1 MRNFSR
7 DPVKRFYQFCEKN
20 PNNDCIEW
28 NGEIIHNGY
37 GRFSVNNKKTL
48 AHRFS
53 YELNNG
59 KIPKNKLVCHKCDN
73 RKCVNS
79 KHLFVGTCKQN
90 IKDMLNKKRQ
100 AYGERQRCAKLKVKD
115 VIKIKKM
122 INKGLSDK
130 YINDKFNF
138 VSRATINSIKNNRCW
153 KHVNLGG
160 E

>member
-1 MRNFSR
+1 MRKFSR

-20 PNNDCIEW
+20 PNNDCVEW

-37 GRFSVNNKKTL
+37 GRFSVNCKKTL

-59 KIPKNKLVCHKCDN
+59 KIPYGMLICHSCDN
-73 RKCVNS
+73 RKCVNP
-79 KHLFVGTCKQN
+79 KHLFIGTTEQN
-90 IKDMLNKKRQ
+90 IKDMLIKKRH
-100 AYGERQRCAKLKVKD
+100 AYGERQRCAKLKLKD

-130 YINDKFNF
+130 CINNKFNF
-138 VSRATINSIKNNRCW
+138 ISRSTINSIKHNRYW
-153 KHVNLGG
+153 KHV
-160 E
+160 EVIE